1 MNGRQ
6 GKEDFHLHELER
18 RILHGLSCEW
28 EIALDSLPS
37 GVRDKI
43 RSPLFSLQGMKDRWG
58 TWHKEKREISL
69 SRDLVFH
76 HSWCAVREVLL
87 HEMAHQLADEVLGA
101 CAEPPHGPKFQEA
114 CRELRANPRASGQ
127 YPTLD
132 QRLSREWTDGKD
144 KILSRVKKLMA
155 LAESPNRYEAEAAMT
170 KAHGLIAKYNID
182 LLHRGLRQ
190 EYVSVFV
197 GPAAL
202 RHPLED
208 YCLANLLQDFYFVQ
222 GIWVPAYVVEKGKMG
237 RVLEI
242 SGTFNNIRWASYVH
256 DFVRHFIRTQWN
268 KYNRRRGLSRARQ
281 TDFATGIIEGFRSK
295 LESLGKEE
303 ERTSTHALMKREDP
317 DLKIYLAF
325 RYPHTARIST
335 GFGRKDPVVR
345 KDGKQIGKNLVIA
358 KGIETPKGKRGLLIA
373 S

>member
-1 MNGRQ
+1 
-6 GKEDFHLHELER
+6 
-18 RILHGLSCEW
+18 
-28 EIALDSLPS
+28 
-37 GVRDKI
+37 
-43 RSPLFSLQGMKDRWG
+43 MKDRWG

-69 SRDLVFH
+69 SRNLVLH

-101 CAEPPHGPKFQEA
+101 YAEPPHGPKFQET
-114 CRELRANPRASGQ
+114 CRQLRANPRASGH

-132 QRLSREWTDGKD
+132 QRLARESADGED

-155 LAESPNRYEAEAAMT
+155 LAESPNRFEAEAAMT
-170 KAHGLIAKYNID
+170 KAHDLIGKYNVD
-182 LLHRGLRQ
+182 LLHRGLRR

-197 GPAAL
+197 GPVAL

-222 GIWVPAYVVEKGKMG
+222 GIWVPAYVVEKEKMG

-242 SGTFNNIRWASYVH
+242 SGTLNNIRWASYVH
-256 DFVRHFIRTQWN
+256 DFVRHFIQTQWV
-268 KYNRRRGLSRARQ
+268 KYNRHRSLSRARQ
-281 TDFATGIIEGFRSK
+281 TDFAAGIIEGFRSK
-295 LESLGKEE
+295 LETLAKEE
-303 ERTSTHALMKREDP
+303 KRKSTHALMRREDP
-317 DLKIYLAF
+317 DLKRYLNF
-325 RYPHTARIST
+325 RYPHTARISA
-335 GFGRKDPVVR
+335 GSGRKDPAVR

-358 KGIETPKGKRGLLIA
+358 KGIETPTGKRELLIA